1 MTARYQAAALCLKL
15 ADPASLESIKLCR
28 KVRILQAAILNRGVK
43 SRIST
48 TVLHQ
53 QSQSFFSSNNFD
65 LKKKSKLRTL
75 NAHRMNQDV
84 SDEGFGDS
92 EPRAQLSSGRWP
104 RSGSSDTHHDAQL
117 QEQRRALNTRIRFAI
132 TLVLSYPT
140 MKNV

>member
-1 MTARYQAAALCLKL
+1 
-15 ADPASLESIKLCR
+15 
-28 KVRILQAAILNRGVK
+28 
-43 SRIST
+43 
-48 TVLHQ
+48 
-53 QSQSFFSSNNFD
+53 
-65 LKKKSKLRTL
+65 
-75 NAHRMNQDV
+75 MNQDV

-140 MKNV
+140 MKNSVNKRGCHNALLNLTIRVSSVQEYFR